1 VTTVSL
7 IGPGRAGRSLAAA
20 LADAGCDVRDVLT
33 RHDDVT
39 GAAQGVDVLVIATPD
54 AAIAEVAAR
63 VLPEPETVVLHLS
76 GALGLDV
83 LAPHPRRA
91 SLHPLVPLPSAE
103 VGRVRLRSGITFAVA
118 GDPVAAE
125 LAGVLDGNVVVVED
139 EHRAAYHAAA
149 CIASNH
155 LVALMGQVERVA
167 TSAGLDLDA
176 FVGLARAALTDVVE
190 LGPAAALTGPAARG
204 DEATLERHRLTLD
217 PSEIPGYEAG
227 VALAR
232 RLAGERSIHD
242 IAAHDIAAHDI
253 AAYDMAASGAVPA
266 VVSPS
271 VARRPEAGAG
281 GRRARRAK
289 AMRVVTSAQEFS
301 EVLGTERALGRSVG
315 LVPTMGALHAG
326 HRSLIEHA
334 SGQCDVVAVTVFV
347 NPLQFND
354 ATDLAAYP
362 RDLDADV
369 ALARAAGASVVFAPP
384 VEEMYGGQ
392 PVQIASTVHVE
403 GVSEGLEGASRPGHF
418 DGVSTVVAKL
428 FALSG
433 RCRAYFGEK
442 DFQQLAVVRRMVADL
457 SIPVTIVGCPTVREV
472 DGLAMS
478 SRNIRLSADQ
488 RRAALALHRAL
499 LAGRSCV
506 ERGERDPVRVT
517 AAMTAVLVAEPAVT
531 PDYAV
536 VVDPSTLECPTEVTG
551 EVRLLVAARVGAVR
565 LIDNERACA
574 STEVSVRRGLVL
586 VNTGEER

>member
-1 VTTVSL
+1 M
-7 IGPGRAGRSLAAA
+7 
-20 LADAGCDVRDVLT
+20 
-33 RHDDVT
+33 
-39 GAAQGVDVLVIATPD
+39 
-54 AAIAEVAAR
+54 
-63 VLPEPETVVLHLS
+63 
-76 GALGLDV
+76 
-83 LAPHPRRA
+83 
-91 SLHPLVPLPSAE
+91 PLPSAE

-204 DEATLERHRLTLD
+204 DETTLERHRQTLD
-217 PSEIPGYEAG
+217 AAELPGYEAG
-227 VALAR
+227 VAMAR
-232 RLAGERSIHD
+232 RLAAERVQC
-242 IAAHDIAAHDI
+242 
-253 AAYDMAASGAVPA
+253 GAVPPTT
-266 VVSPS
+266 SPS
-271 VARRPEAGAG
+271 VVRHPEAAAG
-281 GRRARRAK
+281 GRRPRRAK
-289 AMRVVTSAQEFS
+289 VIRVVTGAQEFS
-301 EVLGTERALGRSVG
+301 DVLDTERALGRSVG

-326 HRSLIEHA
+326 HRSLIERA
-334 SGQCDVVAVTVFV
+334 TAQCDVVAVTVFV

-354 ATDLAAYP
+354 PADLAAYP

-369 ALARAAGASVVFAPP
+369 AMARSAGASVVFAPA
-384 VEEMYGGQ
+384 VEEMYGAQ
-392 PVQIASTVHVE
+392 PARVASTVHVE

-457 SIPVTIVGCPTVREV
+457 SIPVTVVGCPTVREV

-478 SRNIRLSADQ
+478 SRNTRLSPEQ
-488 RRAALALHRAL
+488 RQAAVALHRAL
-499 LAGRSCV
+499 RAGRRCV

-517 AAMTAVLVAEPAVT
+517 AAMTAVLVAEPLVT

-536 VVDPSTLECPTEVTG
+536 VVDPSTLECPAEVAG
-551 EVRLLVAARVGAVR
+551 EVRLLVAARGRVGAADR
-565 LIDNERACA
+565 QRQRPCI
-574 STEVSVRRGLVL
+574 G
-586 VNTGEER
+586 